1 MPIWLPRFGRNS
13 ELLSSQLRSHCF
25 VIENRVRRLKHILV
39 LVKQVPTTESVR
51 LNEET
56 GTMIRIGSDAAINP
70 LDLHAVEGAVRIK
83 ESSTEEVVITVLSM
97 GPPQAQSAIR
107 EALALGC
114 DEGVL
119 LSGREFAGADTWATA
134 YTLVQGMSTLNPID
148 LVLCGERATDGET
161 GQVGPMVAAM
171 WGKPLLTY
179 VSLLTC
185 DGERIVADRA
195 IEGGTETVSC
205 PLPAVVCALRELNE
219 PRFPTLA
226 GKVAAHD
233 CELTAL
239 NGEAIDADEA
249 LLGLGGSPTRVV
261 KVMYPSFQ
269 RNTELFS
276 AVDEG
281 LEAALDHMEAA
292 IRTTS

>member
-1 MPIWLPRFGRNS
+1 MKR
-13 ELLSSQLRSHCF
+13 
-25 VIENRVRRLKHILV
+25 ILV

-56 GTMIRIGSDAAINP
+56 GTMIRTGSDAAINP
-70 LDLHAVEGAVRIK
+70 LDLHAVEEAVRIK

-107 EALALGC
+107 EALAMGC
-114 DEGVL
+114 NEGVL

-134 YTLVQGMSTLNPID
+134 YTLVQDMSTLEPID

-161 GQVGPMVAAM
+161 GQVDPMVAAM
-171 WGKPLLTY
+171 WGMPLLTY
-179 VSLLTC
+179 VSKLTC
-185 DGERIVADRA
+185 DGEIVAASRA

-205 PLPAVVCALRELNE
+205 PLPALICVLRELNE
-219 PRFPTLA
+219 PRLPTLA

-233 CELTAL
+233 ADIKTL
-239 NGEAIDADEA
+239 NGEAIDADAA

-261 KVMYPSFQ
+261 KVVYPSFQ
-269 RNTELFS
+269 RATELFS
-276 AVDEG
+276 VADEG
-281 LEAALDHMEAA
+281 LEAALDHMDAA
-292 IRTTS
+292 LMVGSSESKDAS

>member
-1 MPIWLPRFGRNS
+1 
-13 ELLSSQLRSHCF
+13 
-25 VIENRVRRLKHILV
+25 LKRILV

-56 GTMIRIGSDAAINP
+56 GTMIRKGSDAAINP
-70 LDLHAVEGAVRIK
+70 PDLHAVEEAVRIK
-83 ESSTEEVVITVLSM
+83 ESSTDEVTVTVLSM

-107 EALALGC
+107 EALAMGC
-114 DEGVL
+114 DEGIL
-119 LSGREFAGADTWATA
+119 LSAREFAGADTWATA
-134 YTLVQGMSTLNPID
+134 YTLVQGMRTLELFD

-171 WGKPLLTY
+171 LGMPLLTY
-179 VSLLTC
+179 ISKLTW
-185 DGERIVADRA
+185 DGKRVVANRA

-205 PLPAVVCALRELNE
+205 PLPALACVLRELND
-219 PRFPTLA
+219 PRLPTLA

-233 CELTAL
+233 ADIKIL
-239 NGEAIDADEA
+239 NGEAIDADAA

-261 KVMYPSFQ
+261 KVVYPSFQ
-269 RNTELFS
+269 RVTELFS

-281 LEAALDHMEAA
+281 LEAALDHMEVALEHA
-292 IRTTS
+292 SVHAKDAS